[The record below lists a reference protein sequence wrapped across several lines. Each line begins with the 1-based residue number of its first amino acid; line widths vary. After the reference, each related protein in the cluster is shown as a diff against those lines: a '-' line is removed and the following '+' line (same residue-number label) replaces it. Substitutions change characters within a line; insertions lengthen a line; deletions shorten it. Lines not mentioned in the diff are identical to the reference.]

1 MTTNGACDHAA
12 MRGGNDPLEV
22 GRLTM
27 RFVRAARRLQNMG
40 FEATALLAGYEAW
53 KERYPVEPADEQR
66 VAWGAR

>member
-12 MRGGNDPLEV
+12 MRRGNDPLEV

-53 KERYPVEPADEQR
+53 KERIL
-66 VAWGAR
+66 